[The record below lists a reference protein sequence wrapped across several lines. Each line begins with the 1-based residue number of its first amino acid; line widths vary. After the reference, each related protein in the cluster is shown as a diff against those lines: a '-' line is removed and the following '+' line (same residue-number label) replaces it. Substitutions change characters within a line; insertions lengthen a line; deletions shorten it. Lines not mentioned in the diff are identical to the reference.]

1 VTGGDWSGRRLH
13 FIGIGGA
20 GMSGLAV
27 VCAGLGA
34 EVTGSDRSESSY
46 MERLRAAGLEPTIG
60 HDAANLP
67 EGAEVVVSTAIAAEN
82 PELALARERGLTVIH
97 RGELLAELCAEK
109 RLIAIAG
116 THGKTTTTAMAV
128 TALRGLGEDPA
139 FFVGGEV
146 PGLGPDGAP
155 ANAGWGASDWVV
167 AEADESDGSF
177 LRLDP
182 EVAVITN
189 VEMDHHSK
197 WGSLEPL
204 IEAFVGFAAKSRVAV
219 LPAPSREGGAVEEVR
234 EALAGG
240 PTVAATGGSVAP
252 PDAPV
257 DRLVDGEA
265 ASRLAAEPESALT
278 DPSGD
283 TTAGQSRPAP
293 ASSPTLA
300 EFSAAKPPTPSLDLA
315 VPGAHNVLNAR
326 AALAALGAAGFDLD
340 AAAAA
345 LADFRGV
352 RRRLEVKGE
361 RGGVRIYDDYAHHPT
376 EVRAALSALRGLAPP
391 RLLAV
396 FQPHLYSRTKVFAAE
411 FGAALALAD
420 EIAVLDVY
428 PAREEPIGPLAG
440 VSGLD
445 VARAAADRG
454 KGKPVAWLPT
464 AARAEAF
471 LKRRLESVPPGSIL
485 VTIGAGDIFKLGE
498 ALVSRNPGEAP
509 VKGDEGDPGRT
520 SPQFVREGS
529 PSSPSS
535 HNEPPPGVERDYPL
549 ARLTTVRTGG
559 PADFFAR
566 PATQD
571 DLAALLAW
579 AEKASIPVG
588 VVGSG
593 SNLLV
598 ADDGFRG
605 LAMKLDGALTEVE
618 RDGTHLRCGGG
629 ARLPSVAGK
638 TPGWGLAGLEFGVN
652 IPGTVGGAV
661 RMNANAYGGQLAEV
675 LEWVEVT
682 TAAGTERRTPDAF
695 DFAYRN
701 SNLTADE
708 VVSRASFALE
718 PSDPDEVRA
727 TLASMR
733 GRRKEAQPSGIKTFG
748 STFKNPEDER
758 AEGRSAGQLL
768 EAAGCRGLTHGGARF
783 SEKHANFVE
792 NAGEATTADVLAL
805 MAEGR
810 RRVKEQF
817 GVELEPEVQV
827 LGDVDVPGWE
837 DA

>member
-1 VTGGDWSGRRLH
+1 MTDWSGRRLH
-13 FIGIGGA
+13 FIGMGGA

-34 EVTGSDRSESSY
+34 TVTGSDRSESTY
-46 MERLRAAGLEPTIG
+46 MERLRAAGLEPHIG

-67 EGAEVVVSTAIAAEN
+67 EGAEVVVSTAIGAEN
-82 PELALARERGLTVIH
+82 PELALARERGQKVIH

-128 TALRGLGEDPA
+128 WALRGLGEDPA

-155 ANAGWGASDWVV
+155 ANAGWGESEWVI

-182 EVAVITN
+182 EIAVVTN

-204 IEAFVGFAAKSRVAV
+204 IEAFAGFAGKARVAV
-219 LPAPSREGGAVEEVR
+219 LPAPSRGGGAVEEVR
-234 EALAGG
+234 AGLGGGVRRASLPG
-240 PTVAATGGSVAP
+240 PPSAGVPGEGRPTDARAAG
-252 PDAPV
+252 PV
-257 DRLVDGEA
+257 E
-265 ASRLAAEPESALT
+265 
-278 DPSGD
+278 
-283 TTAGQSRPAP
+283 
-293 ASSPTLA
+293 LA
-300 EFSAAKPPTPSLDLA
+300 EFSAEAPGPEALNLS

-326 AALAALGAAGFDLD
+326 ACLAALGAAGFDLD
-340 AAAAA
+340 QAAAA

-376 EVRAALSALRGLAPP
+376 EVRAALSALRELNPP
-391 RLLAV
+391 RLVAV
-396 FQPHLYSRTKVFAAE
+396 FQPHLYSRTKVFATQ

-420 EIAVLDVY
+420 EVVVLDVY
-428 PAREEPIGPLAG
+428 PAREEPVGPLAG

-445 VARAAADRG
+445 VARAAADAG
-454 KGKPVAWLPT
+454 HGKPVAWLPT
-464 AARAEAF
+464 AAKAEAF
-471 LKRRLESVPPGSIL
+471 LVNRLASLPAGSFL
-485 VTIGAGDIFKLGE
+485 VTVGAGDVFRLGE
-498 ALVSRNPGEAP
+498 SL
-509 VKGDEGDPGRT
+509 VKGGAGDPERT
-520 SPQFVREGS
+520 FPQFVSEGS
-529 PSSPSS
+529 PA
-535 HNEPPPGVERDYPL
+535 PPAGIERNYPL

-559 PADFFAR
+559 PADYFAR
-566 PATQD
+566 PESQEE
-571 DLAALLAW
+571 LVALLAW
-579 AEKASIPVG
+579 AKENSVPVG

-605 LAMKLDGALTEVE
+605 LAMKLAGALTEVE
-618 RDGTHLRCGGG
+618 RDGSHLLCGGG
-629 ARLPSVAGK
+629 ARLPSAAGK
-638 TPGWGLAGLEFGVN
+638 TPTWGLSGLEFGIN

-675 LEWVEVT
+675 LEWVEVS
-682 TAAGTERRTPDAF
+682 TADGTERRSPGDF
-695 DFAYRN
+695 DFVYRN
-701 SNLTADE
+701 SNLAEGE
-708 VVSRASFALE
+708 VVSRASFALT
-718 PSDPDEVRA
+718 PGDPEEIKA

-733 GRRKEAQPSGIKTFG
+733 GRRREAQPSGIKTFG
-748 STFKNPEDER
+748 STFKNPDDER

-768 EAAGCRGLTHGGARF
+768 EAAGCRGLHYGGARF

-792 NAGEATTADVLAL
+792 NTGEATTADVLAL

-810 RRVKEQF
+810 RRVKERF

-827 LGDVDVPGWE
+827 LGDVEVPGWHE
-837 DA
+837 RGARARDRR